1 MSATTTIRL
10 PPELRT
16 RVARAAE
23 RAGVSSHSFIIDAI
37 AEKAE
42 REERRDAFVDEAELR
57 FARVAESGETI
68 PWQEMREFLGRRVSD
83 PAARPPR
90 SRKLAR

>member
-10 PPELRT
+10 PPELRA

-23 RAGVSSHSFIIDAI
+23 RAGVSSHSFIIEAI

-42 REERRDAFVDEAELR
+42 REERRGAFINLAESR
-57 FARVAESGETI
+57 YARVAESGETI
-68 PWQEMREFLGRRVSD
+68 SWGEMRKFLERRKAD
-83 PAARPPR
+83 PAAPPPR

>member
-10 PPELRT
+10 PPELRS

-23 RAGVSSHSFIIDAI
+23 RAGVSAHSFIIEAI
-37 AEKAE
+37 AEKAA
-42 REERRDAFVDEAELR
+42 REERRDAFIDLAGSR
-57 FARVAESGETI
+57 YARVAESGEAI
-68 PWQEMREFLGRRVSD
+68 PWEEMREFLQRRTKD
-83 PAARPPR
+83 PAATAPR